1 MSRALKATTSTPN
14 TLLSSRDH
22 YAALVMGFP
31 ELEFSPSEVLV
42 WPRAEPLQSRG
53 EQRSAYSAVSALHKK
68 YEDPSKNMVMLRES
82 CQVVR
87 PVSYSELPE
96 ASKKQL
102 QGPSNITAY
111 LEVVDLMDQKLRL
124 VHISRKQLFYQVSHQ
139 RFLYGFIAAKWG
151 FYHFGFSGLQ
161 SCI

>member
-1 MSRALKATTSTPN
+1 
-14 TLLSSRDH
+14 
-22 YAALVMGFP
+22 MGFP

-42 WPRAEPLQSRG
+42 WPRSEPLQSKG

-111 LEVVDLMDQKLRL
+111 LEVVDIMDQKLRL
-124 VHISRKQLFYQVSHQ
+124 VHIVFK
-139 RFLYGFIAAKWG
+139 GN
-151 FYHFGFSGLQ
+151 
-161 SCI
+161 

>member
-124 VHISRKQLFYQVSHQ
+124 VVVESNCFIRSVTRGFCMASLQLNGVYT
-139 RFLYGFIAAKWG
+139 I
-151 FYHFGFSGLQ
+151 GFSDLQ

>member
-102 QGPSNITAY
+102 QGPSTVYHTKQDVRQQDKPAQATAE
-111 LEVVDLMDQKLRL
+111 LSGED
-124 VHISRKQLFYQVSHQ
+124 YQPHHNQ
-139 RFLYGFIAAKWG
+139 D
-151 FYHFGFSGLQ
+151 
-161 SCI
+161 